1 MCSLKVMD
9 LAVPYT
15 LLVDPET
22 TVAEAA
28 ALVKEKQADALAIKA
43 SQGWFFAAAEAL
55 SGAEGDLI
63 DILQGPVETKPQV
76 FLFQPLSEI
85 ISYLARNCV
94 IVPQEGE
101 VILFTP
107 DLLIKKLVEANR
119 LLQVRFQTV
128 LDTVG
133 EAVCVIDNKDS
144 VVQWN
149 RRAEQL
155 YGIQSSEIIKK
166 PLEYYFPD
174 SFLSKVM
181 KERQAVK
188 EQYYRPRPR
197 THVLFTADAIRL
209 DGEVVGALCAERDIT
224 EIVQLNQEL
233 SKASMEVRSLKDEID
248 KITFQEDAFSAV
260 CGHSA
265 VIVSAVSTAR
275 KVATANIPVLLR
287 GESGTG
293 KEIFAR
299 AIHKASRRTGPF
311 VEINCG
317 AIPANLFESE
327 LFGYQPGA
335 FTGADR
341 RGKQGL
347 MELANHGTLFLDEL
361 GDLAKE
367 LQVKLLRAIEE
378 KSFYRVGGDRPVK
391 VDVRIVAATHRNL
404 EQMIAEREFRE
415 DLYYRLNVVN
425 INLVPLRERR
435 EDIPELV
442 HRAIKHFGTLHN
454 KEITRIEPDGMAVLL
469 DYHWPG
475 NVRELYNVL
484 ERIVVLAET
493 HIIDLTHLPEHL
505 QIISKQSRIKT
516 HQAIKADLNS
526 VKDAIE
532 KDLIEAALKDAGNQK
547 AAAAKKLGIPR
558 STLYYKIS
566 QLGIEC

>member
-1 MCSLKVMD
+1 VCTLKVVD
-9 LAVPYT
+9 LAATDTV
-15 LLVDPET
+15 LVAPGI

-28 ALVKEKQADALAIKA
+28 ALVKEKQVGAIALKTA
-43 SQGWFFAAAEAL
+43 QGWFFATAEAL
-55 SGAEGDLI
+55 NAGTENLE
-63 DILQGPVETKPQV
+63 DILRGPMETRTQD
-76 FLFQPLSEI
+76 FLQEPLPNVMEH
-85 ISYLARNCV
+85 LVRNSV
-94 IVPQEGE
+94 IVPLETG
-101 VILFTP
+101 VVLFTP
-107 DLLIKKLVEANR
+107 DLMIKKLVAAYR

-149 RRAEQL
+149 RRSEQL
-155 YGIQSSEIIKK
+155 YGIEASEIVEK
-166 PLEYYFPD
+166 PLEHYFPD
-174 SFLSKVM
+174 SFLSRVM

-197 THVLFTADAIRL
+197 THVLFTANAIRL

-248 KITFQEDAFSAV
+248 KITFREDAFSTV
-260 CGHSA
+260 CGHST
-265 VIVSAVSTAR
+265 VMVNAVSTAR
-275 KVATANIPVLLR
+275 KVAAANIPVLLQ

-299 AIHKASRRTGPF
+299 AIHKASRRAGPF
-311 VEINCG
+311 IEINCG
-317 AIPANLFESE
+317 AIPVNLFESE
-327 LFGYQPGA
+327 LFGYQAGA

-341 RGKQGL
+341 KGKQGL

-367 LQVKLLRAIEE
+367 LQVKLLKAIEE

-391 VDVRIVAATHRNL
+391 VDVRIIAATHRNL
-404 EQMIAEREFRE
+404 EQMITQREFRE

-425 INLVPLRERR
+425 IVLVPLRERR

-442 HRAIKHFGTLHN
+442 HRAIKHFGILHN
-454 KEITRIEPDGMAVLL
+454 KEITRIEPDAMAILL

-484 ERIVVLAET
+484 ERIVVFAET
-493 HIIDLTHLPEHL
+493 HTIDLSHLPGHL
-505 QIISKQSRIKT
+505 QTISKPSRIKINET
-516 HQAIKADLNS
+516 AKADLNS
-526 VKDAIE
+526 VTDAIE
-532 KDLIEAALKDAGNQK
+532 KDMIEAVLKDVGNQK

-558 STLYYKIS
+558 STLYYKIN